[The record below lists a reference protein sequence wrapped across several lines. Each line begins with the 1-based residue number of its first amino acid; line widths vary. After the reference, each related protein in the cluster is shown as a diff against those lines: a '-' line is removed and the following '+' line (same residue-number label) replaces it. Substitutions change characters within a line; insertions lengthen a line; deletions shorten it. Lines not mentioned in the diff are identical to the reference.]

1 MNYLTTR
8 SFVSADA
15 TKREAHYFETTSQK
29 PAVEVEAEKNRA
41 TVRHDWWLA
50 SVWRKAK
57 G

>member
-1 MNYLTTR
+1 VNYLTTR